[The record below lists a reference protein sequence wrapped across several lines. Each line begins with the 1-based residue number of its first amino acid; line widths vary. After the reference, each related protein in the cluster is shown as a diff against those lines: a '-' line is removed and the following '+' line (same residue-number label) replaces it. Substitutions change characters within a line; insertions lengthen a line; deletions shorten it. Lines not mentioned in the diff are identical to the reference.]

1 MVKADWL
8 QTDSKEVSNPYMGKK
23 MLTCGDIKK

>member
-8 QTDSKEVSNPYMGKK
+8 QTSKTKVENPYMGKK
-23 MLTCGDIKK
+23 MLTCGQLKK